1 MKRTSRRWPLTLA
14 VATAVTGAASITV
27 GLVIAPADRS
37 ATVAAVA
44 APAGETATLAAADD
58 TSGTVTIARPDGNGG
73 VQRVAGDELKLASYD
88 PRAGKAR
95 LVGAPRGGK
104 PQAGKP
110 VVRKG
115 DVIASGRSKTLPHGA
130 LVKVTDDRADAA
142 GQVSVTPATLPD
154 LLGDQKITT
163 STPVPSTDVT
173 VKPLTKGVTAT
184 IEQVAGRTAAQPGKT
199 GQTGAPAPSSSV
211 ATPPVSPSGR
221 ASSPAATPPAS
232 PSAGAGDPSGPATPS
247 TGASVAPPTT
257 PPTQASPSAPTSSSE
272 PAEPAT
278 SRELDGATL
287 LPPAAVAPAPLAAA
301 GGKERHNVGSE
312 IKLDLD
318 VPVGELG
325 FTGTAQAGPTLSG
338 WVHLQPQ
345 VIFNYERAHWYSVA
359 PSAAAIGIGGAYD
372 YGWKVHAGLAG
383 TVDTGRKPLRLPFA
397 EVHVH
402 TTLLVGGF
410 PVVVDADLTYFYQ
423 VSASGKITVDAEQKT
438 AGELSLG
445 VRYSKDRGWS
455 QIPLATSHVTPG
467 RKLEIN
473 GAAEAKATI
482 GAQFD
487 VALYGA
493 VGAGLEWAP
502 YLRADAAA
510 GTSTAPRWG
519 VYAGFEAKGQLFAQ
533 LKILGIKLFEKRLD
547 LPPLRKEWQIA
558 GSKPAAPGGGTAVTG

>member
-1 MKRTSRRWPLTLA
+1 MTLA

-37 ATVAAVA
+37 ATVATAA
-44 APAGETATLAAADD
+44 APAGQPAAAAATVDD

-73 VQRVAGDELKLASYD
+73 TERVAGEELKLASYD

-95 LVGAPRGGK
+95 LVGAAKQGGK
-104 PQAGKP
+104 PKAGKSA
-110 VVRKG
+110 VRNG
-115 DVIASGRSKTLPHGA
+115 DVIASGRTKALPHGA
-130 LVKVTDDRADAA
+130 LVKVTDDRTDAS
-142 GQVSVTPATLPD
+142 GQVSVAPATLPD
-154 LLGDQKITT
+154 LLGDQKVTT

-173 VKPLTKGVTAT
+173 VKPLTKGVTAR
-184 IEQVAGRTAAQPGKT
+184 IEKVT
-199 GQTGAPAPSSSV
+199 GQAAPRTEGSG
-211 ATPPVSPSGR
+211 PPVTP
-221 ASSPAATPPAS
+221 SSPAATPPVSPPGS
-232 PSAGAGDPSGPATPS
+232 PSSPAAEPPVGKPATDGGPSAPATPS
-247 TGASVAPPTT
+247 TGASVAPPVS
-257 PPTQASPSAPTSSSE
+257 PPTQASPSAPAPTES
-272 PAEPAT
+272 AT
-278 SRELDGATL
+278 TTALDGATL

-325 FTGTAQAGPTLSG
+325 FTGTEQGGPTLSG
-338 WVHLQPQ
+338 WVRLQPQ

-438 AGELSLG
+438 TGELSLG
-445 VRYSKDRGWS
+445 VRYRKGEGWS
-455 QIPLATSHVTPG
+455 QLPLATSHVTPG

-487 VALYGA
+487 VALYGS

-510 GTSTAPRWG
+510 GTTTEPRWG
-519 VYAGFEAKGQLFAQ
+519 VYAGFEAKGRLFAQ
-533 LKILGIKLFEKRLD
+533 LKILGITLLEKRLE

-558 GSKPAAPGGGTAVTG
+558 GSKPPAPGGGTAVTS